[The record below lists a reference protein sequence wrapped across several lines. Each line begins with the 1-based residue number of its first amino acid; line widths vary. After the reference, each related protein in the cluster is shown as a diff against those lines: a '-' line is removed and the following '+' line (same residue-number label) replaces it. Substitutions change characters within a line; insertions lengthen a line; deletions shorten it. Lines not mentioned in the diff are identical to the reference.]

1 MTQSTAPR
9 DIKLTGTTQPDV
21 PGRILR
27 AGPAEIEFD
36 NGQCRY
42 LRVNGVEVLRAVS
55 FLVRD
60 ENWGTYVPTLSD
72 LVIDERRDGF
82 SVSYHAV
89 AKNGDREIGF
99 DVKITGDAKGNLAFE
114 GTAIPETD
122 FLTARTGFVVLHPL
136 ESTVGSKVTIEHVDG
151 RIEKAQFP
159 RNVNPIQ
166 PFLHIRSM
174 AHECLP
180 GVTATVRMEGDTW
193 ETEDHRNWT
202 DASFKT
208 YVRPLALPWPYVLKA
223 GQPVRQSIT
232 VTLTGE
238 VPKVAK
244 AKSGGAI
251 DVKLGATGRNLM
263 PPVGLGL
270 PPDEIPHAVQ
280 RLDLVKRAAP
290 NILVGHHDPRA
301 GHGLAELYGL
311 RVLAEQTGAKA
322 VLEIVVAS
330 LDAFGAELQGVA
342 ALVAQAGLKLD
353 AIAACPV
360 GDLKSVLPGGARPAA
375 PALPALYTAAR
386 NAFPGVKLGGGMF
399 SFFTELN
406 RKRPPVDQLDFV
418 MNTTCPI
425 VHAADDRSVMETIEA
440 LPHQMSTARGWIG
453 RTGHRV
459 GPSAI
464 GCRDNPHGATFTPNP
479 DNLRVCLA
487 RMDPRTRG
495 LFGAAWTLGYI
506 ATLARTGVEAITL
519 GAPTGPLGFIF
530 RPTDYAQPWF
540 DEANAAVYPAY
551 HVIGGLARA
560 AGSKLVAAE
569 SSNRSAVTCL
579 AYKARGATLV
589 WLGNLTAQK
598 QTVTLSGVDGR
609 EAFAGIL
616 DESNFEAAVT
626 DPVKFQ
632 AKRKAVAGG
641 KITLGAYGVAW
652 VCVND

>member
-1 MTQSTAPR
+1 
-9 DIKLTGTTQPDV
+9 
-21 PGRILR
+21 
-27 AGPAEIEFD
+27 
-36 NGQCRY
+36 
-42 LRVNGVEVLRAVS
+42 
-55 FLVRD
+55 
-60 ENWGTYVPTLSD
+60 
-72 LVIDERRDGF
+72 
-82 SVSYHAV
+82 
-89 AKNGDREIGF
+89 
-99 DVKITGDAKGNLAFE
+99 
-114 GTAIPETD
+114 
-122 FLTARTGFVVLHPL
+122 
-136 ESTVGSKVTIEHVDG
+136 
-151 RIEKAQFP
+151 
-159 RNVNPIQ
+159 
-166 PFLHIRSM
+166 
-174 AHECLP
+174 
-180 GVTATVRMEGDTW
+180 
-193 ETEDHRNWT
+193 
-202 DASFKT
+202 
-208 YVRPLALPWPYVLKA
+208 
-223 GQPVRQSIT
+223 
-232 VTLTGE
+232 
-238 VPKVAK
+238 
-244 AKSGGAI
+244 
-251 DVKLGATGRNLM
+251 M

-270 PPDEIPHAVQ
+270 PPEEIPHAVQ

-353 AIAACPV
+353 AIAVCPV

-375 PALPALYTAAR
+375 PALQALYTAAR
-386 NAFPGVKLGGGMF
+386 KAFPGVKLGGGMF

-406 RKRPPVDQLDFV
+406 RKRPPVDQLDYV

-464 GCRDNPHGATFTPNP
+464 GCRDNPHGASFTPNP

-540 DEANAAVYPAY
+540 DEADAAVYPAY
-551 HVIGGLARA
+551 HVVTGLARA

-609 EAFAGIL
+609 EAFAGVL

-626 DPVKFQ
+626 DPAKFQ
-632 AKRKAVAGG
+632 AKRKAVSGG
-641 KITLGAYGVAW
+641 KIALGAYGVAW